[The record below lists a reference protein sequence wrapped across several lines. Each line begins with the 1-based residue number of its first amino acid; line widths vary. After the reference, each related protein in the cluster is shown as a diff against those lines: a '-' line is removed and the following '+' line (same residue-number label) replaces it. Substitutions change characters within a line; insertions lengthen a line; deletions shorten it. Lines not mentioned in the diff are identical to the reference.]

1 MKRRCGVHYLS
12 NSKVNLSIYLDEY
25 YDNDSVMIWVDDK
38 IVFQEKGV
46 TTDFST
52 SLAAQFT
59 TSVEEKKIK
68 ILCEVPTRNLSASKT
83 LNVKGEVH
91 LRVSILNGILR
102 IIEEKAPPVFF

>member
-1 MKRRCGVHYLS
+1 MS

-25 YDNDSVMIWVDDK
+25 YDNDSVVIWVDDK

-46 TTDFST
+46 TTDYSIN
-52 SLAAQFT
+52 LAAQFN
-59 TSVEEKKIK
+59 TSVEEKRIK
-68 ILCEVPTRNLSASKT
+68 ILSEVPTRNLSASKT
-83 LNVKGEVH
+83 INVKGEAH